1 MFIFTDIETTGLDVY
16 ADDILALGIIITRDD
31 FTEVARREW
40 ILKLERDIIE
50 DLSPK
55 VVEMHEASGLFTS
68 CRQSRLSAEDVE
80 SQAIAFIKEYC
91 PEAAPMA
98 GNSIHFDRA
107 FLKVCMPELEKA
119 YHYRNF
125 DVSTLR
131 LLCHATVPGA
141 KDWKSSR
148 HKAHTPIA
156 DLENSLEELAHW
168 RRVLVNSPRS
178 YLDADGNLQSL

>member
-1 MFIFTDIETTGLDVY
+1 MFIFTDIETTGLNAY
-16 ADDILALGIIITRDD
+16 TDDILALGIIITRDD

-40 ILKLERDIIE
+40 LVHFDATEAYDISQAVLEMHTSSGLLDKCRDSR
-50 DLSPK
+50 LTAGT
-55 VVEMHEASGLFTS
+55 VEMEA
-68 CRQSRLSAEDVE
+68 AE
-80 SQAIAFIKEYC
+80 FIKEC
-91 PEAAPMA
+91 CAPTADVVGFRPNGIHPMA

-148 HKAHTPIA
+148 PKAHTPIA

-168 RRVLVNSPRS
+168 REVLRGAP
-178 YLDADGNLQSL
+178 